1 MKILLMDIIMDARV
15 CEWGEGGGGRRT
27 LFSALANLCVTHV
40 KVLQLV
46 FTLLVASCQQ
56 TVNKLTGMSGTIM
69 I

>member
-1 MKILLMDIIMDARV
+1 MDARV
-15 CEWGEGGGGRRT
+15 CEWGKGGGRRT

>member
-1 MKILLMDIIMDARV
+1 MDAHV
-15 CEWGEGGGGRRT
+15 CEWGKGAGRRT